1 MYLVCRLLLE
11 KNSRRTPPS
20 TPTLLPSAPSPPLFP
35 YTTLFRSGGNTREH
49 PVHLPVMRELE
60 DDLVDHPPLADGP
73 ADRGDLRVGRHLGDE
88 VPPVKLQ
95 QLLAAPAAGHG
106 GHVVDVVVARHGGDR
121 RGRVALRELAAH
133 VPLPQLDQAPFV
145 GGEGMV
151 HGNTS
156 FGQSL
161 AATIT
166 ASRSAAGAAARQAAV
181 RGLMTNF
188 TSQSSTCRRASS
200 CVRLFLVFAGSNSR

>member
-1 MYLVCRLLLE
+1 MYEDRRLVPVDALADDAVPAQLNDDHQGHLD
-11 KNSRRTPPS
+11 
-20 TPTLLPSAPSPPLFP
+20 PL
-35 YTTLFRSGGNTREH
+35 TGGGNTREH

-145 GGEGMV
+145 GGEGMQI
-151 HGNTS
+151 GK
-156 FGQSL
+156 
-161 AATIT
+161 
-166 ASRSAAGAAARQAAV
+166 QAAV
-181 RGLMTNF
+181 GRRRDRGVDP
-188 TSQSSTCRRASS
+188 RA
-200 CVRLFLVFAGSNSR
+200 RA